1 MMIFI
6 NAVYKEDVF
15 PVEYAEGF
23 IKLLNPIAPHI
34 TEEIWEKLG
43 HKETM
48 TYEKWPEYQEDKIK
62 DDIVTVVVQVNGKV
76 RGKMEVVSSISDEE
90 MESKA
95 FNIDNVKQYTLN
107 KEVVKVITIPK
118 KLVNI
123 VIK

>member
-1 MMIFI
+1 MKIF
-6 NAVYKEDVF
+6 ES
-15 PVEYAEGF
+15 
-23 IKLLNPIAPHI
+23 L
-34 TEEIWEKLG
+34 
-43 HKETM
+43 
-48 TYEKWPEYQEDKIK
+48 DK
-62 DDIVTVVVQVNGKV
+62 
-76 RGKMEVVSSISDEE
+76 VSNEE